1 MVAVFHA
8 APHRVE
14 AKHVDH
20 SVLPSV
26 PKAWCPKPL
35 MVVAPANAGTYPVA
49 IFLHGCNMVNS
60 WASTYRHAGVAA
72 SALGRLGVSV
82 KAEGGSREGELM
94 LYGIALDLNDAT
106 RKVACWAADER
117 QGLAYVLGSVLNLP
131 GVKPDLS
138 RLALVA

>member
-1 MVAVFHA
+1 M
-8 APHRVE
+8 
-14 AKHVDH
+14 
-20 SVLPSV
+20 
-26 PKAWCPKPL
+26 
-35 MVVAPANAGTYPVA
+35 
-49 IFLHGCNMVNS
+49 
-60 WASTYRHAGVAA
+60 
-72 SALGRLGVSV
+72 
-82 KAEGGSREGELM
+82 GGSAPGYEGLLSHVASHGFIA

>member
-35 MVVAPANAGTYPVA
+35 MVVAPANARTYPVA

-60 WASTYRHAGVAA
+60 W
-72 SALGRLGVSV
+72 
-82 KAEGGSREGELM
+82 
-94 LYGIALDLNDAT
+94 
-106 RKVACWAADER
+106 KVACWAADER

-131 GVKPDLS
+131 SVKPDLS
-138 RLALVA
+138 RLALAA